1 MADVLFT
8 VILLGLVASFS
19 PVIIATTATQ
29 LTRSSPVARAIAVV
43 AGVAMATALLELM
56 ALGLLAGVKAL
67 LSGGNYR
74 AIRIGFDLVIG
85 GFLFVVF
92 VRLWR
97 GTHDKTPPRKTSTSE
112 LENEEGSRGL
122 KRLFILGFTLM
133 FFNAKAFLLITGAVT
148 QIRALNTLLEVA
160 LLLVILY
167 VVVNFLPSAPLIAYL
182 ISPAMAAKVPE
193 FTTWS
198 IEQSKPAVAKAESAK
213 RWLLTD
219 QRTWVQ
225 LLTLVAGLLLI
236 ARGMSLWVG

>member
-56 ALGLLAGVKAL
+56 ALGLLASVKAL
-67 LSGGNYR
+67 ISGGNDR
-74 AIRIGFDLVIG
+74 AIRIGFNLVTG
-85 GFLFVVF
+85 GLLLVVF
-92 VRLWR
+92 IRLWR
-97 GTHDKTPPRKTSTSE
+97 GTPKETPTTESLPSQH
-112 LENEEGSRGL
+112 ENGKGDRGL
-122 KRLFILGFTLM
+122 KRLFVLGFTLM
-133 FFNAKAFLLITGAVT
+133 FLNAKAFLLITGAVT

-225 LLTLVAGLLLI
+225 RLTLVAGLLLI